1 MCLKIFECIKCY
13 SVLTHSFGC
22 DYSLLTSLLTSQNF
36 HMERTSEES
45 LKYKEELMKLHVL
58 WSAEQKAIKI
68 KEMPIR
74 AWNNIEKNEYSK
86 VI

>member
-1 MCLKIFECIKCY
+1 
-13 SVLTHSFGC
+13 
-22 DYSLLTSLLTSQNF
+22 
-36 HMERTSEES
+36 MERTSEES

-74 AWNNIEKNEYSK
+74 AWNNIEKMNTAK
-86 VI
+86 

>member
-1 MCLKIFECIKCY
+1 
-13 SVLTHSFGC
+13 
-22 DYSLLTSLLTSQNF
+22 
-36 HMERTSEES
+36 MERTSEES

>member
-1 MCLKIFECIKCY
+1 
-13 SVLTHSFGC
+13 
-22 DYSLLTSLLTSQNF
+22 
-36 HMERTSEES
+36 METTSEES

-68 KEMPIR
+68 KEMSIR
-74 AWNNIEKNEYSK
+74 AWNNIEKKEYSK

>member
-1 MCLKIFECIKCY
+1 
-13 SVLTHSFGC
+13 
-22 DYSLLTSLLTSQNF
+22 
-36 HMERTSEES
+36 MERTSEES

-58 WSAEQKAIKI
+58 WSAEQKSIKI